1 MAIGDILK
9 KLDSDGDGFDLKDIQ
24 NVAKMDFNALLGGDF
39 LQRFTQFKSLQDLLA
54 KAGVSKV
61 EDLAGVDG
69 GKLDGI
75 IKGHSSFGGWQEL
88 LGAAKKQ
95 LLK

>member
-9 KLDSDGDGFDLKDIQ
+9 KFDSDGDGFDLKDIQ
-24 NVAKMDFNALLGGDF
+24 NVAKLDFNALLGGDF
-39 LQRFTQFKSLQDLLA
+39 LQKFTEFKSVQDLLA
-54 KAGVSKV
+54 KVGVNKI

-69 GKLDGI
+69 KKLDGI
-75 IKGHSSFGGWQEL
+75 IKNNSSFGNWQEL

-95 LLK
+95 LIK